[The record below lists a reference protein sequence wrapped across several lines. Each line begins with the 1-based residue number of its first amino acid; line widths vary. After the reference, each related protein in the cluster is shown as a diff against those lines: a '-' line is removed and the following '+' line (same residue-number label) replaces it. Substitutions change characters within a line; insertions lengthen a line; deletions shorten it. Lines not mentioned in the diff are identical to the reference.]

1 MASGVIE
8 RLSALA
14 CGDSSS
20 PEEAVTDER
29 LSALACGDSSS
40 PEEAVT
46 DERLSALACGDSSSP
61 EEAVTDALLS
71 ALACGDSSSP
81 EEAVIDALLSPP
93 EIREAKISSDKE
105 NLIVVLERAPK
116 IISLY
121 RGLAPGAV
129 IVGFKLLSDV
139 SEEELVRAGH
149 ALLLKNDCDFVL
161 ANDLRTVRSDC
172 HEGLLIARDGTFERA
187 AGKEVIAALIV
198 HRALDC
204 I

>member
-1 MASGVIE
+1 M
-8 RLSALA
+8 
-14 CGDSSS
+14 
-20 PEEAVTDER
+20 
-29 LSALACGDSSS
+29 
-40 PEEAVT
+40 
-46 DERLSALACGDSSSP
+46 
-61 EEAVTDALLS
+61 
-71 ALACGDSSSP
+71 
-81 EEAVIDALLSPP
+81 DALLSPP

-121 RGLAPGAV
+121 RGLVPGAV

-161 ANDLRTVRSDC
+161 ANDLRTVRSGN

-187 AGKEVIAALIV
+187 AGKEGVAALIV
-198 HRALDC
+198 RRALECDKRRG
-204 I
+204 